1 MSDKQS
7 KSTGAGKGDK
17 YRPVNKKKFDENYDE
32 IFRKKSIKKVDMDQ
46 GK

>member
-1 MSDKQS
+1 MSDKTV

-32 IFRKKSIKKVDMDQ
+32 IFRKKSIKKVDTGN